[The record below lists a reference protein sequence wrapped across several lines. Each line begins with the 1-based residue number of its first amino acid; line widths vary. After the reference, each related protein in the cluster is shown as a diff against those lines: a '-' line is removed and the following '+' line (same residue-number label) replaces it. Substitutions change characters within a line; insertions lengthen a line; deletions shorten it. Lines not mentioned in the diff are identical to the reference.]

1 VSFDEVL
8 RVELE
13 FLHRHAKTNERQ
25 MTVFSAYRTALF
37 IDGANLH
44 STAETLEQIYFG

>member
-13 FLHRHAKTNERQ
+13 FLHRHAKNERAANDSELRCSS
-25 MTVFSAYRTALF
+25 MGPIF
-37 IDGANLH
+37 IRPPRRWG
-44 STAETLEQIYFG
+44 